1 MGEPV
6 AGLLRKR
13 EDPRQASAL
22 ELFFDLSFILGLT
35 LLSRRLFHDLTW
47 GNTFETLILFAGAYW
62 IWIATAWATDWYNPN
77 HLIIKGL
84 ILGIMFVG
92 LVMVSAIP
100 SAFGGRGFMF
110 AGAYVLVHFARG
122 AVLLTLLRGHPL
134 RQRSLLILIWFAIS
148 AVPWLVGAFRPGPER
163 VVLWLVALTIDYGI
177 AWLGWPTP
185 GLGRV
190 PDESLRNVGE
200 HLSERYQ
207 QVFIIALG
215 EAILVSGLAY
225 ANAGITAVRTLA
237 FGLAFLNVV
246 LLWRGYLIP
255 GDLRIGGILDQNR
268 PRLAVTVALCHAMV
282 IAGTLLT
289 AVGNEV
295 LVAEPLGDPKGAWVM
310 LIVGGAAL
318 FLFGRI
324 MYHVAVF
331 HRLPWPGFAGL
342 AILGLLS
349 PVLLLLQP
357 LSISLVTITALFGA
371 VAVDILLIRRAVR
384 QGRLTTAE
392 GTPLAI
398 GQDDER

>member
-1 MGEPV
+1 M

-13 EDPRQASAL
+13 EHPRQASAL

-35 LLSRRLFHDLTW
+35 LLSRRLFHDLSW
-47 GNTFETLILFAGAYW
+47 GNAFETLILFAGVYW

-77 HLIIKGL
+77 QLIIKGL
-84 ILGIMFVG
+84 VLSIMFIG
-92 LVMVSAIP
+92 LMMVAAIP
-100 SAFGGRGFMF
+100 NAFGAHGFIF
-110 AGAYVLVHFARG
+110 AGAYVLVHVLRG

-134 RQRSLLILIWFAIS
+134 QQRSLLIMIWFTIS
-148 AVPWLVGAFRPGPER
+148 AVPWLVGAFRPEDER
-163 VVLWLVALTIDYGI
+163 VVLWLVALAIDYGI

-225 ANAGITAVRTLA
+225 ASAEITGLRTLA

-268 PRLAVTVALCHAMV
+268 PRMAVSVALCHAMV
-282 IAGTLLT
+282 IGGTLLT

-295 LVAEPLGDPKGAWVM
+295 LVSDPLGDPQGAWVM
-310 LIVGGAAL
+310 LMVGGAVL
-318 FLFGRI
+318 FLIGRI
-324 MYHVAVF
+324 TYHLLVF
-331 HRLPWPGFAGL
+331 HRLPWPGLVGL
-342 AILGLLS
+342 AILGLLT
-349 PVLLLLQP
+349 PVLLLFQP
-357 LSISLVTITALFGA
+357 LIISLVTNAALFGA
-371 VAVDILLIRRAVR
+371 VAVDLVLIRRSVR
-384 QGRLTTAE
+384 QGRLTTSS
-392 GTPLAI
+392 
-398 GQDDER
+398 